1 MSRTTPRRWFW
12 RKQGEV
18 NADRLNQSMAD
29 LSQVVNAPARD
40 AVTTVDAA
48 YTVEFEDGLILA
60 DSTGGALTVTLP
72 LAATMT
78 GRVVTVK
85 RVNGGGNNVTIAR
98 SGSDTLDGATSLTLS
113 SQYQSYTLQS
123 DGSAGWWIK

>member
-18 NADRLNQSMAD
+18 NTDRLNQSMAD

>member
-60 DSTGGALTVTLP
+60 NSTGGALTVTLP